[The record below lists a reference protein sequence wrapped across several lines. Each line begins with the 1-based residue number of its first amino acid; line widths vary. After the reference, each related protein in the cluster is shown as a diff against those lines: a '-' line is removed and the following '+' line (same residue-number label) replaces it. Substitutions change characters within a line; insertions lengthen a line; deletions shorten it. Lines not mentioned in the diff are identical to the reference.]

1 MKCFPKGARVVFIG
15 DSLTSGGT
23 WVSHVYDQYLRNDP
37 HCGIRMYNCGIS
49 GGCTT
54 SAIDSLE
61 ENGWFYRPT
70 HAVILLGIND
80 VGRHLYRLPDG
91 KEAFEDL
98 RLEERL
104 QRLSDYSHGMDALV
118 SMLQGRGVHV
128 TILSPSVFNESQ
140 DPTHLREIGIDAAC
154 EYMAE
159 QNRRLAMRKG
169 CEYMNLHAVMRYLLT
184 MRNIA
189 RPDRVHLE
197 PDGQILLAKL
207 FLAEQGMLPAPDLS
221 TPASAMAFLDGAKE
235 ECNPLLRKNQA
246 RHAAAYA
253 LRRVG
258 DASYLIARHAGN
270 ASDAEK
276 MAYVKKF
283 RETAQDFWADLADR
297 YIAGYPRKQEML
309 QDVIR
314 LTDAC
319 AIPDSEIQESLQEN
333 PENMH

>member
-184 MRNIA
+184 MRNVA

-221 TPASAMAFLDGAKE
+221 TPASAMARASLGRNSPAM
-235 ECNPLLRKNQA
+235 A
-246 RHAAAYA
+246 RFTRMVSTALHAAVYWV
-253 LRRVG
+253 LESTMIGRQ
-258 DASYLIARHAGN
+258 ASWSAA
-270 ASDAEK
+270 AS
-276 MAYVKKF
+276 
-283 RETAQDFWADLADR
+283 T
-297 YIAGYPRKQEML
+297 
-309 QDVIR
+309 
-314 LTDAC
+314 
-319 AIPDSEIQESLQEN
+319 
-333 PENMH
+333 